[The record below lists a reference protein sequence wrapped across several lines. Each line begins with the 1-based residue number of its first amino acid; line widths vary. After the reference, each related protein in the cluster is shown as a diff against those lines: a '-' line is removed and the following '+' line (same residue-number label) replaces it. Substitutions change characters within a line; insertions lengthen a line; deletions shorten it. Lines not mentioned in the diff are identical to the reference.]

1 MAINYPNLDG
11 TSNPYI
17 TPPPSPAA
25 STDVVISISGN
36 VEHGGHSKATAEEVE
51 QSLRGNYQLVDP
63 QCATTTLSGTV
74 FKFSAWWQLEDEFTK
89 MNSRI
94 ENLESLLAN
103 RESALPRYLPEEEN
117 RPAKK
122 TTPKK
127 RGRAAKKTSAKK

>member
-1 MAINYPNLDG
+1 MAINPPNSEW
-11 TSNPYI
+11 TSEPYI
-17 TPPPSPAA
+17 TTPSP
-25 STDVVISISGN
+25 SPVGSDVLISISGN

-63 QCATTTLSGTV
+63 QCASTTISGTV

-94 ENLESLLAN
+94 ENLEMLLAKHE
-103 RESALPRYLPEEEN
+103 RALPLYIPEEEN
-117 RPAKK
+117 LPAKK

-127 RGRAAKKTSAKK
+127 RGRASKKTSA

>member
-1 MAINYPNLDG
+1 MAINPPNSEW
-11 TSNPYI
+11 TSEPYI
-17 TPPPSPAA
+17 TTPSP
-25 STDVVISISGN
+25 SPVGSDVLISISGN

-63 QCATTTLSGTV
+63 QCASTTISGTV

-94 ENLESLLAN
+94 ENLEMLLAKHE
-103 RESALPRYLPEEEN
+103 RALPRYIPEEEN
-117 RPAKK
+117 LPAKK

-127 RGRAAKKTSAKK
+127 RGRASKKTSA